1 MLVFDIETGPLPDD
15 LLKRSFECP
24 PQPQWVDFD
33 PNAVKYGN
41 TTDPEKRARKLADER
56 DKHNA
61 AQRRRIDGYE
71 DEKRAAWDAHKR
83 DAGLSAATGRVLA
96 VGFVSVAANSGP
108 EALPVEIVSHEEYT
122 TIEHVF
128 GAFTTASKSGAW
140 NNSIAGHNILEF
152 DLPFLVRRAWVLGV
166 EIPRWIRDGRYW
178 SRAFLD
184 TRELWQLGNRQAKS
198 SLNHVCQALG
208 IPGKLDGVDGSQFA
222 QLWETDREKARE
234 YLTQDVRCTAAVV
247 QRLTQSR
254 IAFKKTCPTTTTTP
268 APQPPEQQPEPAGRT
283 QTEASEEMT
292 IDVEDDDIF

>member
-15 LLKRSFECP
+15 SLKRSFECP
-24 PQPQWVDFD
+24 PPPQWVDFD
-33 PNAVKYGN
+33 PESVKYGN

-61 AQRRRIDGYE
+61 AQRRKIDGYE
-71 DEKRAAWDAHKR
+71 QEKQAAWDAHKR

-96 VGFVSVAANSGP
+96 VGFVSVAANSDP
-108 EALPVEIVSHEEYT
+108 EALPVEIVAHDEYT
-122 TIEHVF
+122 TLEHVF
-128 GAFTTASKSGAW
+128 DAFTTASKSGAW
-140 NNSIAGHNILEF
+140 NACIAGHNILEF

-166 EIPRWIRDGRYW
+166 IVPRWIRDGRYW

-208 IPGKLDGVDGSQFA
+208 VPGKLDGVDGSQFA
-222 QLWETDREKARE
+222 ELWETDREKARE

-254 IAFKKTCPTTTTTP
+254 IAFEKTCPTTTTTP
-268 APQPPEQQPEPAGRT
+268 APTPPEQQPEQAGGEP
-283 QTEASEEMT
+283 TEASEEMT
-292 IDVEDDDIF
+292 INIEDDDIF

>member
-15 LLKRSFECP
+15 MLKRSFEYP
-24 PQPQWVDFD
+24 EPPQWVDFD
-33 PNAVKYGN
+33 PESVRYGN

-71 DEKRAAWDAHKR
+71 QEKQVAWESHKR

-96 VGFVSVAANSGP
+96 VGFTSLVVNRDIEESPVDIVA
-108 EALPVEIVSHEEYT
+108 HDEYT

-128 GAFTTASKSGAW
+128 DAFTTASKSGAW
-140 NNSIAGHNILEF
+140 SACIAGHNILEF
-152 DLPFLVRRAWVLGV
+152 DLPFLVRRAWILGV
-166 EIPRWIRDGRYW
+166 PVPRWIRDGRYW

-222 QLWETDREKARE
+222 KLWETDREKAKE

-254 IAFKKTCPTTTTTP
+254 LAIEKTCLTTTTTP
-268 APQPPEQQPEPAGRT
+268 APTPPEQQPEPAGGT
-283 QTEASEEMT
+283 QTEASDEV
-292 IDVEDDDIF
+292 ISDVEDDDIF